1 MRERL
6 HRSNAADVDE
16 LADRP
21 IPGRRRRLNHR
32 SFARRT
38 RNRCNAVSK
47 QAVELT
53 MGSGSM
59 MGERGVKQSTLAV
72 TVGVVFAVMAAGLL
86 IATVNVR
93 AAIAREQAASSR
105 QAEFKQLAQ
114 DLTDATDR
122 LTLEA
127 QLYAVTGDLK
137 HLDAYCCGLPPGC
150 GHRVMPRSVA
160 G

>member
-1 MRERL
+1 
-6 HRSNAADVDE
+6 
-16 LADRP
+16 
-21 IPGRRRRLNHR
+21 
-32 SFARRT
+32 
-38 RNRCNAVSK
+38 
-47 QAVELT
+47 